1 MHRSAGDRVRS
12 VHPGLGLFGLLLT
25 ACGGQALKPSSDEP
39 SPQGGGAGLAG
50 APASAQAG
58 NSGSAGGIGP
68 LAGAGGSAGSVTDPE
83 PVPPAQIAGRWAMF
97 NFEDPVGV
105 QLAQSGSVL
114 TGSGCASG
122 APPLT
127 ELAKVFCGAIKGE
140 VVGNAA
146 TFGFPFEPNNYYRA
160 ETTVSKD
167 GQRMT
172 GRFHAIGDLDN
183 PTAWLRLADDQAF
196 LPQAQSP
203 RALDDPL
210 SGAYLVKVIAAS
222 PGGSDYEVDKSYRL
236 NYFHHGLSGALG
248 SFWHSEATDP
258 FEGSPIRV
266 GPVAETAPELPT
278 AIELDFEE
286 DNFTEIRATTPKGH
300 TYTFRASRIV
310 P

>member
-1 MHRSAGDRVRS
+1 VQLTIHSR
-12 VHPGLGLFGLLLT
+12 LGLVGLLLT
-25 ACGGQALKPSSDEP
+25 ACGGQALKPSADEP

-50 APASAQAG
+50 APASARAG
-58 NSGSAGGIGP
+58 SSGSAAGLGP

-105 QLAQSGSVL
+105 QLAQSGHVL

-127 ELAKVFCGAIKGE
+127 ETATVFCGAIKGE
-140 VVGNAA
+140 VVGSVA
-146 TFGFPFEPNNYYRA
+146 TFGFPFEPNYYYHA
-160 ETTVSKD
+160 QTTVSKD

-172 GRFHAIGDLDN
+172 GRFHAIGDLDY

-196 LPQAQSP
+196 LPQARSA
-203 RALDDPL
+203 RANDDPL
-210 SGAYLVKVIAAS
+210 SGAYLIKVIAAS
-222 PGGSDYEVDKSYRL
+222 PGGSDYEIDKAYRL
-236 NYFHHGLSGALG
+236 NYFRHGLSGDLG

-278 AIELDFEE
+278 AIELDFKD
-286 DNFTEIRATTPKGH
+286 DNFTEIRATTPTGH
-300 TYTFRASRIV
+300 TYTFRPSRIV